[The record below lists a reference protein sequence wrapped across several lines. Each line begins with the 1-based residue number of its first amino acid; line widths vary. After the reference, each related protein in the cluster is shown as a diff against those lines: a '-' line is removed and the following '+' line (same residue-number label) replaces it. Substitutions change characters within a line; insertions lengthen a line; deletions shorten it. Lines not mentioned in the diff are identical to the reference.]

1 MALKGDDEALG
12 PGAYTRQMGSS
23 SVRGISNNDN
33 HRSIPFDNVSERFGS
48 ERKKERK
55 TVLGEQQGERE
66 HSCSAQGLI
75 NAAQRGGFDI

>member
-12 PGAYTRQMGSS
+12 PGGQQMGSL
-23 SVRGISNNDN
+23 SVREISNNGN
-33 HRSIPFDNVSERFGS
+33 HRTIPFDNVSERFGS
-48 ERKKERK
+48 ERKKEKK
-55 TVLGEQQGERE
+55 TVLGEQQSERE